1 MGSCGSAVQTYNPYR
16 VTVDNT
22 VEMATC
28 DETMGS
34 YYHKRYAN
42 NNFLYVAMLYS
53 TLTVPVPLQIGIY
66 ITCVYYH
73 K

>member
-1 MGSCGSAVQTYNPYR
+1 MGPCGSAVQTYNPYR
-16 VTVDNT
+16 VTVGNT

-42 NNFLYVAMLYS
+42 NNFLFND
-53 TLTVPVPLQIGIY
+53 
-66 ITCVYYH
+66 
-73 K
+73 